1 MDLFIPGYDIF
12 KDENSKK
19 RAMQIEAIAYRRNKA
34 VENRIRLANAAIENH
49 DIEMACAA
57 LHIDTTI
64 AEMLDRMD
72 PNERKRALED
82 ARQSAKE
89 QQERL
94 AIAQHEQWEKE
105 RNIKYGFIQN
115 N

>member
-1 MDLFIPGYDIF
+1 MTKEL
-12 KDENSKK
+12 DEKARK
-19 RAMQIEAIAYRRNKA
+19 RAMEIEAIAYKRTKF
-34 VENRIRLANAAIENH
+34 VENRIKVAKVAIENH
-49 DIEMACAA
+49 DIEMAYAA
-57 LHIDTTI
+57 LHIDTNF

-94 AIAQHEQWEKE
+94 SKVRI
-105 RNIKYGFIQN
+105 
-115 N
+115 